1 MPGPVTV
8 PREGDTI
15 TVTGGLLPGLVV
27 RVRWM
32 VNVRRGGSREVV
44 LSLPF

>member
-15 TVTGGLLPGLVV
+15 TVTGTFT
-27 RVRWM
+27 
-32 VNVRRGGSREVV
+32 
-44 LSLPF
+44 LSTYRDAATG